1 MEHYIQLK
9 LITWLG
15 FGLAVWVDIQ
25 WTWRQYLPVKPS
37 LVLLRL
43 KTLDKTSGLVC
54 WMLSSV
60 KIGHWF
66 KVPMATVGVQ
76 WGDGMVADKWTFL
89 WFRNT
94 GFHLK
99 VHTLFQAYTWVKFN
113 STSEYPLFTAIWLAL
128 LFPSALQASPLR
140 NLVQVWHRDLVDLE
154 NNFKQCHLSA
164 RVNSFLYLHRS

>member
-25 WTWRQYLPVKPS
+25 WTWRQYLPAKPS

-43 KTLDKTSGLVC
+43 KALDKTSGLAR

-76 WGDGMVADKWTFL
+76 WGDGMVEWTFL

-99 VHTLFQAYTWVKFN
+99 VVLFQAYSLLKFN
-113 STSEYPLFTAIWLAL
+113 SAPEHPLFTAIRLAL
-128 LFPSALQASPLR
+128 LFPSALQASSLR
-140 NLVQVWHRDLVDLE
+140 NLAQVWD
-154 NNFKQCHLSA
+154 
-164 RVNSFLYLHRS
+164 RSCRLRK